1 MRTEFRMINM
11 FERIKWYKKIT
22 KSRKLVPT
30 NGQDEAAK
38 KAELR
43 VLQKV
48 KKNNLTIATFHQK
61 RIPDVNKRRGFG
73 EVDVI
78 AVTKKAVFAIEVK
91 NWTGEI
97 DIVDGNL
104 VQTNRKPSKNNV
116 FDHISTKADNIK
128 FVYLSEFGE
137 ELFEVK
143 PLIVMTNKN
152 CKFTEAVENH
162 PMVIKISQL
171 NDEIKTAVNKLD
183 DYATST
189 TDELIMMLDKF
200 PTWDTISLAN
210 SQEEIGDIVENSMP
224 FDWDRSKYSAVNVS
238 IPRGLFATILFGPQI
253 KIATILHDGDTVE
266 ELIKPNK
273 ETITLRRP
281 TVASEY
287 RELPITAIESI
298 QFGGS
303 EIFDW
308 EKFSAKSNS
317 KQHHSD
323 KNEFEVGG
331 VYIGRIAKDLDHS
344 FLIVLKEK
352 VVSGLLSK
360 NSLDVHVD
368 LIDQFYSIGKT
379 VKVKILKFSN
389 KSKTKCKLIEVNND

>member
-1 MRTEFRMINM
+1 MMITMFNRM
-11 FERIKWYKKIT
+11 KWYNKVT
-22 KSRKLVPT
+22 KSRKLVPA

-43 VLQKV
+43 VLKKV
-48 KKNNLTIATFHQK
+48 KKNDLTIATFHQK
-61 RIPDVNKRRGFG
+61 RIPNVNKIRGFG

-78 AVTKKAVFAIEVK
+78 AVTQKAVFAIEVK

-128 FVYLSEFGE
+128 FVYLSEFRN

-152 CKFTEAVENH
+152 CQFTEAVENH

-171 NDEIKTAVNKLD
+171 NNEIKAAVKKLD
-183 DYATST
+183 DYETST
-189 TDELIMMLDKF
+189 TDNLVMMLDKF

-210 SQEEIGDIVENSMP
+210 SQEEIGDIVENSIP
-224 FDWDRSKYSAVNVS
+224 FGWDRRKYSSVNVS
-238 IPRGLFATILFGPQI
+238 MARGLFATILLGPQI
-253 KIATILHDGDTVE
+253 KLTTMSHDGNMVE
-266 ELIKPNK
+266 ELIKPNE

-281 TVASEY
+281 TVTSEY
-287 RELPITAIESI
+287 HELPITAIESI
-298 QFGGS
+298 EFGCR

-308 EKFSAKSNS
+308 ENFSAKSNS
-317 KQHHSD
+317 QKSLRD

-331 VYIGRIAKDLDHS
+331 VYNGRIAKDLGYA
-344 FLIVLKEK
+344 FLVVLKEK
-352 VVSGLLSK
+352 QLKGLLYK
-360 NSLDVHVD
+360 DKLEVHVD
-368 LIDQFYSIGKT
+368 LIEQFYSVGKT
-379 VKVKILKFSN
+379 VKVKITKF
-389 KSKTKCKLIEVNND
+389 KGKTKCSLIEVHD

>member
-1 MRTEFRMINM
+1 MMITMIN
-11 FERIKWYKKIT
+11 RLKWYNNVT

-43 VLQKV
+43 VLKKV
-48 KKNNLTIATFHQK
+48 NKNGLTIATFHQK
-61 RIPDVNKRRGFG
+61 RIPNVNKIRGFG

-78 AVTKKAVFAIEVK
+78 AVTQKAVFAIEVK

-104 VQTNRKPSKNNV
+104 AQTNRKPSKNNV

-128 FVYLSEFGE
+128 FVYLSEFSK

-171 NDEIKTAVNKLD
+171 NNEIKAAVKKLD
-183 DYATST
+183 DYETST
-189 TDELIMMLDKF
+189 TDDLIMMLDKF
-200 PTWDTISLAN
+200 PTWDAISLAN

-224 FDWDRSKYSAVNVS
+224 FGWDRTKYSSVNVS
-238 IPRGLFATILFGPQI
+238 LPRGLFATILFGPQI
-253 KIATILHDGDTVE
+253 KITTKSHDGNEAE
-266 ELIKPNK
+266 ELIKPNE

-281 TVASEY
+281 TINSEY
-287 RELPITAIESI
+287 HELLVTAIGSIEFGCRES
-298 QFGGS
+298 
-303 EIFDW
+303 FDW
-308 EKFSAKSNS
+308 ENFSAKSNS
-317 KQHHSD
+317 KKNLRN

-331 VYIGRIAKDLDHS
+331 VYKGRIASDLGHA
-344 FLIVLKEK
+344 FLVVLKEK
-352 VVSGLLSK
+352 QLKGLLYK
-360 NSLDVHVD
+360 DKLEVHVD
-368 LIDQFYSIGKT
+368 LIEQFYSVGNT
-379 VKVKILKFSN
+379 VSVKITKF
-389 KSKTKCKLIEVNND
+389 KDQTKCNLIEVHD